1 MSDYTYIK
9 LTKQD
14 GTPCIV
20 ASVAS
25 YLTLALPSLGNAYQD
40 TALHLQ
46 IRWSSDNVADP
57 LGTTN
62 VLDTGA
68 SDINLNKVILF
79 TGSTWISMPEHGFAQ
94 SLAGCRVLVDTKGIN
109 PDSFLY
115 YSWYYVADG
124 ISVHVTPWVSTKLT
138 ATAGIPKHSE
148 LQDKDAPDQH
158 PISAITGLQDILK
171 NINTNDYQEVPVRT
185 DAEMSTVTV
194 GEGKVITFVGYS
206 NGLTTG
212 SIVMRYKNSSGEFGT
227 LAPKLDATLDDD
239 NLILDDNN
247 VQSGDVNTNISETSL
262 TLDGVGVDVD
272 ESNLVLNNTAFDV
285 DGTNL
290 VISE

>member
-20 ASVAS
+20 ASAAS

-40 TALHLQ
+40 TTLHLQ

-68 SDINLNKVILF
+68 TDVNLNKVILF

-148 LQDKDAPDQH
+148 LQDRNSTDQH
-158 PISAITGLQDILK
+158 TISAITGLSEALSK
-171 NINTNDYQEVPVRT
+171 DYHEARVYT
-185 DAEMSTVTV
+185 DNEMTDMPLP
-194 GEGKVITFVGYS
+194 GRVITFVGYS
-206 NGLTTG
+206 NGTSTG
-212 SIVMRYKNSSGEFGT
+212 AVVMRYKTYNGT
-227 LAPKLDATLDDD
+227 YGNLTPGITATLEDD
-239 NLILDDNN
+239 NLVIEDEVTAGEGGGN
-247 VQSGDVNTNISETSL
+247 VI
-262 TLDGVGVDVD
+262 VDVVD
-272 ESNLVLNNTAFDV
+272 NVLYLTSSNINVEDNIVNITSEEPSLSDV
-285 DGTNL
+285 T
-290 VISE
+290 IA